1 MSGNVE
7 VLVGTLS
14 DLKQV
19 ETAQGTKEVEDIQD
33 RAKWSWLRLHYGRS
47 IDDEIKQTVEARKA
61 ELGLK
66 VSSVVLD
73 DMVTRLIRS
82 DAQQRELQYIVVD
95 DIVKGVATTKHLLI
109 PPEQVLEA
117 AGEIADTQGLLLTE
131 QEGLAGLVST
141 EKEVAGIQIG
151 FHIYPGDIL
160 TRKAISVSSFA
171 RTIMC
176 TNPLTWAGIGNF
188 QKFGLGKTHE
198 RVLRIERRA
207 ELRPRLEKAIT
218 GSREILGKLEELID
232 KSKHTPVNDREA
244 KAILTAFTKAY
255 GIGLRPTEEV
265 IQRLTVEPKST
276 FGMAQAASWVARHGE
291 RWKKPTEGELPHAK
305 QSMAVV
311 GAASLLIDDVQ
322 VTYARAL
329 EWLRGKFPE
338 KQPEWLTP

>member
-19 ETAQGTKEVEDIQD
+19 TTAQQVRDVKGFQD
-33 RAKWSWLRLHYGRS
+33 RAKWSWLRLHLGRS
-47 IDDEIKQTVEARKA
+47 VDEEIKRRVELRKA
-61 ELGLK
+61 ALGEK

-73 DMVTRLIRS
+73 ELVTWAIHS
-82 DAQQRELQYIVVD
+82 PVYQRDLQYIVVD
-95 DIVKGVATTKHLLI
+95 GTVKGVATMKHLLV

-117 AGEIADTQGLLLTE
+117 AEEIADSQGLLLTE

-141 EKEVAGIQIG
+141 EKEAAGIQVG
-151 FHIYPGDIL
+151 FHIYGGDIL

-171 RTIMC
+171 RTIIC

-188 QKFGLGKTHE
+188 ERFGLGRTHE
-198 RVLRIERRA
+198 RVLRIEKIT
-207 ELRPRLEKAIT
+207 ELRPRLERAIA
-218 GSREILGKLEELID
+218 GSREILSKLEELID
-232 KSKHTPVNDREA
+232 RSRRTPVNDREA
-244 KAILTAFTKAY
+244 KAILTAFAKAY
-255 GIGLRPTEEV
+255 GIGLKPIEEV

-291 RWKKPTEGELPHAK
+291 TWRATPEGQTGHAK
-305 QSMAVV
+305 QGMATV
-311 GAASLLIDDVQ
+311 GAASLLINDVG
-322 VTYARAL
+322 VTYARAM
-329 EWLRGKFPE
+329 EWLRGKFPD

>member
-7 VLVGTLS
+7 VLVGRMA
-14 DLKQV
+14 DLDKV
-19 ETAQGTKEVEDIQD
+19 ETAQGIREVRDVQD
-33 RAKWSWLRLHYGRS
+33 RAKWSWLRLHLGRS

-95 DIVKGVATTKHLLI
+95 DIVKGVATTRHLLI
-109 PPEQVLEA
+109 PPEQVLDA
-117 AGEIADTQGLLLTE
+117 AEEIADRQGLVLTE

-141 EKEVAGIQIG
+141 EKETAGIQIG
-151 FHIYPGDIL
+151 YHLYPGDIL

-171 RTIMC
+171 RTVVC

-188 QKFGLGKTHE
+188 QRFGIDKTHE
-198 RVLRIERRA
+198 RVLRIEKIT
-207 ELRPRLEKAIT
+207 ELRPRLERAIE
-218 GSREILGKLEELID
+218 GSREILSKLEALINRARSTKVD
-232 KSKHTPVNDREA
+232 DREA
-244 KAILTAFTKAY
+244 KAILTAFGTAY
-255 GIGLRPTEEV
+255 GIGLKPIGEV
-265 IQRLTVEPKST
+265 IERLTVEPKST
-276 FGMAQAASWVARHGE
+276 YGMAQAASWVARHGE
-291 RWKKPTEGELPHAK
+291 RWKKPTEGEIPHAK
-305 QSMAVV
+305 QSMATV

-329 EWLRGKFPE
+329 EWLRGKFPD